1 MRPFLQS
8 DSLLRGGTE
17 LLSGKEEWMKHQQ
30 RLKTAIIEVVE
41 NQVEAN
47 DPPEIKETL
56 DRLVSEGY
64 SSQESKELIGNVV
77 VVEVFEVLKEGKP
90 FDLDRY
96 VAALR
101 RLPEI
106 PPLPGK

>member
-1 MRPFLQS
+1 MNQ
-8 DSLLRGGTE
+8 
-17 LLSGKEEWMKHQQ
+17 QQ

-41 NQVEAN
+41 NQLEAN

-96 VAALR
+96 VAALQ

-106 PPLPGK
+106 PPLPTK

>member
-1 MRPFLQS
+1 
-8 DSLLRGGTE
+8 
-17 LLSGKEEWMKHQQ
+17 MKHQQ

-41 NQVEAN
+41 NQLEAN

-64 SSQESKELIGNVV
+64 SSMESKELIGNVV

-96 VAALR
+96 VAALQ

-106 PPLPGK
+106 PPLPTK

>member
-1 MRPFLQS
+1 MNQ
-8 DSLLRGGTE
+8 
-17 LLSGKEEWMKHQQ
+17 HQ
-30 RLKTAIIEVVE
+30 RIKTAIIEVVE
-41 NQVEAN
+41 NQLELN

-77 VVEVFEVLKEGKP
+77 VVEVFEVLKDGKP

-96 VAALR
+96 VAALH

-106 PPLPGK
+106 PPLPTK

>member
-1 MRPFLQS
+1 MNQ
-8 DSLLRGGTE
+8 
-17 LLSGKEEWMKHQQ
+17 QQ

-41 NQVEAN
+41 NQLEAN

-64 SSQESKELIGNVV
+64 SSMESKELIGNVV

-106 PPLPGK
+106 PPLPTKSNPRQ

>member
-1 MRPFLQS
+1 MNQ
-8 DSLLRGGTE
+8 
-17 LLSGKEEWMKHQQ
+17 QQ

-41 NQVEAN
+41 NQLEAN

-64 SSQESKELIGNVV
+64 SSMESKELIGNVV

-96 VAALR
+96 VAALQ

-106 PPLPGK
+106 PPLPTK

>member
-1 MRPFLQS
+1 MNQ
-8 DSLLRGGTE
+8 
-17 LLSGKEEWMKHQQ
+17 QQ
-30 RLKTAIIEVVE
+30 RLKAAIIEVVE
-41 NQVEAN
+41 NQLEAN

-96 VAALR
+96 VTALR

-106 PPLPGK
+106 PPLPTK

>member
-1 MRPFLQS
+1 MNQ
-8 DSLLRGGTE
+8 
-17 LLSGKEEWMKHQQ
+17 QQ

-41 NQVEAN
+41 NQLEAN

-56 DRLVSEGY
+56 DRLVSQGY
-64 SSQESKELIGNVV
+64 SSLESKELIGNVV

-90 FDLDRY
+90 FDLNRY
-96 VAALR
+96 VAALQ

-106 PPLPGK
+106 PPLPTK

>member
-1 MRPFLQS
+1 
-8 DSLLRGGTE
+8 
-17 LLSGKEEWMKHQQ
+17 MKYNQ

-41 NQVEAN
+41 NQIEAN

-56 DRLVSEGY
+56 ARLVSEGY
-64 SSQESKELIGNVV
+64 SRQEGKELIGNVV

-96 VAALR
+96 VSALH

-106 PPLPGK
+106 PSLPSK

>member
-1 MRPFLQS
+1 MNQ
-8 DSLLRGGTE
+8 
-17 LLSGKEEWMKHQQ
+17 QQ

-41 NQVEAN
+41 NQLEAN

-64 SSQESKELIGNVV
+64 SSMESKELIGNVV

-96 VAALR
+96 VADLR

-106 PPLPGK
+106 PPLPTK